1 MQKTAILDA
10 FATLKPLLVSHQET
24 ELDKAVSY
32 LHTKSITKF
41 VTADTFRVNDP
52 ISRQEVAK
60 LLVLFVK
67 NVM

>member
-1 MQKTAILDA
+1 MQKSTILDA
-10 FATLKPLLVSHQET
+10 FATLKPLLVTNQES

-32 LHTKSITKF
+32 LHIKSITKF
-41 VTADTFRVNDP
+41 TTSDTFRVNDSL
-52 ISRQEVAK
+52 SRQEAAK